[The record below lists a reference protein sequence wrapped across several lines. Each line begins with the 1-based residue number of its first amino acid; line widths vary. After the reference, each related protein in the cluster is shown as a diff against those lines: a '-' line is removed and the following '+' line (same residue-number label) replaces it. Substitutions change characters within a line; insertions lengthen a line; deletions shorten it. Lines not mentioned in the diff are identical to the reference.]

1 MSLAAAV
8 LLVGLVASA
17 AASIAGAGIGS
28 TLAPLMSLQVGLKL
42 AIAATAIPHL
52 CASVIRFGL
61 TYKQIDQ
68 QVFLR
73 FGLVSAVSS
82 LVGAWLHATT
92 GTRTLT
98 ALFGILL
105 ILAGL
110 WGLAAGTWQI
120 QIGRY
125 AWAVGALSGFLG
137 GLVGEQGGFRSVA
150 LLGFHVPKET
160 FIATATA
167 IGLIVDVARVPVY
180 LLSQGPQMLAIWP
193 LIGIAS
199 TAVIIGTLI
208 GYRFLQTVPEAAF
221 SRVVS
226 GIILVIGCLMLV

>member
-8 LLVGLVASA
+8 LLVGLAASA

-28 TLAPLMSLQVGLKL
+28 TLAPLISLQVGLKL

-61 TYKQIDQ
+61 SYKQID
-68 QVFLR
+68 R
-73 FGLVSAVSS
+73 
-82 LVGAWLHATT
+82 
-92 GTRTLT
+92 
-98 ALFGILL
+98 
-105 ILAGL
+105 
-110 WGLAAGTWQI
+110 
-120 QIGRY
+120 
-125 AWAVGALSGFLG
+125 
-137 GLVGEQGGFRSVA
+137 LVGEQGGFRSVA

-180 LLSQGPQMLAIWP
+180 LLSQGPQLLAIWP
-193 LIGIAS
+193 LIGLAS

-208 GYRFLQTVPEAAF
+208 GYRFLQAVPEAAF

-226 GIILVIGCLMLV
+226 GIILIIGCLMLV